1 MAQLTATTFS
11 TDPALWIFTSLTA
24 GSSHIVTATSRLET
38 ILRANRVPFKAIDI
52 ATDEK
57 ARMLWGRRA
66 GKDAS
71 GRLRKLPGLVQEG
84 LVLGDITE
92 IEEWNEYGELKQHVK
107 IYYDEFTI
115 PDINNKPKEPIKKK
129 IIKKVP
135 KGTLSGNASAPAS
148 TSASASSP
156 APPPAPPLPKA
167 ESSTPALA
175 KDKSAETPR
184 ASTDSSSTISHRS
197 IADEAAKKAKE
208 LRLQSLRDKVYGKK
222 DEKSAEDKKP
232 ETDASSVATVRS
244 EKKVEIAADASE
256 TPDTPRK
263 SSVASANSASSIQSA
278 KLAGLQSPTTGSWG
292 AVATTTNSDTL
303 RETLQSPT
311 TARWKPSDDNKPVT
325 VHMDAAVA
333 SASQEEIAA
342 VENAEAIKEEPD
354 KENSDEDVSQEKIAE
369 LEKAQAIKE
378 EPVKE
383 EPDKE
388 NSDEDV
394 SQEKI
399 AELEK
404 AQAIKEEP
412 VKEEPDK
419 ENSDEDVSQEKIAEL
434 EKAQAIKEEPVKEAA
449 EDSAKAAV
457 PEKQTA
463 PKETPTTSKTETATK
478 TPQPEDDDDDDDDD
492 DDSDDGDDDVSE
504 PETNPDE
511 AKAKLGSEA
520 KEEKETEAKTAEPK
534 SDRGPKSDGEAKP
547 AGESKNEK

>member
-71 GRLRKLPGLVQEG
+71 GRVRKLPGLVQEG

-135 KGTLSGNASAPAS
+135 KGTLSGNASAS
-148 TSASASSP
+148 TSASASAP
-156 APPPAPPLPKA
+156 APPPAPPLPKDEA
-167 ESSTPALA
+167 STPAPA
-175 KDKSAETPR
+175 KDKSVETPR

-222 DEKSAEDKKP
+222 DEKAAEGKKP
-232 ETDASSVATVRS
+232 ETDASSVATTGS
-244 EKKVEIAADASE
+244 EKKAEAVTDSSK
-256 TPDTPRK
+256 TPETPRK
-263 SSVASANSASSIQSA
+263 PSVASTNSGSSVQSA
-278 KLAGLQSPTTGSWG
+278 KPAGLQSPTTGSWG
-292 AVATTTNSDTL
+292 GATATTLNPDAL

-311 TARWKPSDDNKPVT
+311 TARWKPSDVDKPVT
-325 VHMDAAVA
+325 VHMGAAVA

-342 VENAEAIKEEPD
+342 VEKAEAIKEEPD
-354 KENSDEDVSQEKIAE
+354 KENSDEDLSQKKIAE
-369 LEKAQAIKE
+369 VEKAQAIKE
-378 EPVKE
+378 EP
-383 EPDKE
+383 
-388 NSDEDV
+388 
-394 SQEKI
+394 Q
-399 AELEK
+399 
-404 AQAIKEEP
+404 
-412 VKEEPDK
+412 
-419 ENSDEDVSQEKIAEL
+419 
-434 EKAQAIKEEPVKEAA
+434 KEAV
-449 EDSAKAAV
+449 EDSTKAAV
-457 PEKQTA
+457 PQKETA
-463 PKETPTTSKTETATK
+463 PKETPTTEKTKTTTK
-478 TPQPEDDDDDDDDD
+478 TPQPENDDDDDD
-492 DDSDDGDDDVSE
+492 DDSDDSEDDDDDDDDVSE

-511 AKAKLGSEA
+511 AKAKLGSEE
-520 KEEKETEAKTAEPK
+520 KEETKAKAAEPK
-534 SDRGPKSDGEAKP
+534 SGESNKSEGEAKS
-547 AGESKNEK
+547 AGEPEKQ

>member
-412 VKEEPDK
+412 VKE
-419 ENSDEDVSQEKIAEL
+419 
-434 EKAQAIKEEPVKEAA
+434 AA